1 MGQRKVLL
9 KLDLP
14 LSVMV
19 SKKKKFILNMNQYRN
34 LHFRVLAQAKRL
46 YSKIVLKLILA
57 EQTVIQDYPLEV
69 EYKYYHGNN
78 RRHDI
83 MNIISVI
90 DKFTMDSIV
99 DSGII
104 EDDNTTIIKRYV
116 IEAMGVDKDNPRAE
130 IRIRKI

>member
-1 MGQRKVLL
+1 MNL
-9 KLDLP
+9 
-14 LSVMV
+14 
-19 SKKKKFILNMNQYRN
+19 NQYRN

-46 YSKIVLKLILA
+46 YSKIVLKLLL
-57 EQTVIQDYPLEV
+57 ERQTVIREAPLEV
-69 EYKYYHGNN
+69 EYLYWHGNN

-90 DKFTMDSIV
+90 DKFAMDSIV
-99 DSGII
+99 DSGVI

-130 IRIRKI
+130 IRIRKMENNNG

>member
-1 MGQRKVLL
+1 MERKVLL

-19 SKKKKFILNMNQYRN
+19 SKKKKFILNLNQYRN

-46 YSKIVLKLILA
+46 YSKIVLKLLL
-57 EQTVIQDYPLEV
+57 ERQTVIREAPLEV
-69 EYKYYHGNN
+69 EYLYWHGNN

-90 DKFTMDSIV
+90 DKFAMDSIV
-99 DSGII
+99 YSG
-104 EDDNTTIIKRYV
+104 V
-116 IEAMGVDKDNPRAE
+116 I
-130 IRIRKI
+130 